1 MDNGVFAVWAE
12 KLEPDDFFLVYND
25 SILTYN
31 SQKLIW
37 REVCLEKLL
46 NLNLALD
53 ILLILIL
60 LLPVGLL
67 IFLFLFDRR
76 QEEHSILRNYPVL
89 GKVRYFLEQIGP
101 ELRQYLFNN
110 NNEGRPF
117 SRNQYQQIV
126 KRGKYLEDLIGFGS
140 ERDFG
145 EPGYYIRNA
154 LFPKQEDELRVD
166 REPKITT
173 QAYSIRSDGLFSR
186 KEKRKETEEPSWLL
200 PDRDAV
206 VIGEGTR
213 HPFRVR
219 GLIGMS
225 AMSYGALGDRAI
237 TALSKG
243 LARAG
248 GTWMNTGE
256 GGLSSYHQEGD
267 VDLVMQ
273 IGPGL
278 FGVRDKEGNLDWDAL
293 REKAEMERIRAF
305 ELKLG
310 QGAKIRGG
318 HVDGS
323 KVTPEIARMRNVEP
337 WQTIDSP
344 NRFRQ
349 FDDVPS
355 MVEWIEEIRSFTGK
369 PVGIKIVVGGPDTV
383 EPLARYMAEQGRGP
397 DFITVDGGEGGT
409 GASYQELADG
419 VGLPIKSALMLT
431 DALLRKHGVRDRV
444 KLIASGK
451 LATPDE
457 IAVALGMGAD
467 LVNIARGFMI
477 SVGCIQALRCHSN
490 DCPVGVATTDP
501 KLQRGLVVEEKEYRV
516 TNYVLA
522 LRQGLFRLA
531 AAAGL
536 ESPVEFNHSHVVYK
550 DGKDFTVTLD
560 ELTHRLMEEERKT
573 ASVS

>member
-1 MDNGVFAVWAE
+1 MDPNGWMFETILRVVWRIRNRYGE
-12 KLEPDDFFLVYND
+12 RDGLLEN
-25 SILTYN
+25 
-31 SQKLIW
+31 
-37 REVCLEKLL
+37 LL
-46 NLNLALD
+46 NLNLIMD
-53 ILLILIL
+53 FFLIL
-60 LLPVGLL
+60 LFLFPVGLL
-67 IFLFLFDRR
+67 IYLFLFDRR
-76 QEEHSILRNYPVL
+76 QKEHSILRNYPIL
-89 GKVRYFLEQIGP
+89 GKMRYFLEKIGP

-110 NNEGRPF
+110 DNEGKPF
-117 SRNQYQQIV
+117 SRNRYQQIV
-126 KRGKYLEDLIGFGS
+126 KRGKYLQDLIGFGS

-145 EPGYYIRNA
+145 EPGYYIRNT
-154 LFPKQEDELRVD
+154 LFPKQEEELRVD
-166 REPKITT
+166 REPKIAT
-173 QAYSIRSDGLFSR
+173 QAYIIRHDGLFSR
-186 KEKRKETEEPSWLL
+186 KEKRRDVEEPSWLL
-200 PDRDAV
+200 PDQDAV
-206 VIGEGTR
+206 VIGAGLK

-225 AMSYGALGDRAI
+225 AMSYGALGERAI
-237 TALSKG
+237 TSLSKG

-256 GGLSSYHQEGD
+256 GGLSPYHQAGD
-267 VDLVMQ
+267 VDLILQ

-278 FGVRDKEGNLDWDAL
+278 FGVRDREGDLDWDAL

-310 QGAKIRGG
+310 QGAKLRGG

-323 KVTPEIARMRNVEP
+323 KVTPEIARIRGVEP
-337 WQTIDSP
+337 WRTIDSP

-349 FDDVPS
+349 FGDIPS
-355 MVEWIEEIRSFTGK
+355 MMDWIDEIRTFTGK
-369 PVGIKIVVGGPDTV
+369 PVGIKIVVGGRDTV
-383 EPLARYMAEQGRGP
+383 EPLVRYMAEQGNGP

-431 DALLRKHGVRDRV
+431 DALLRKYGVRERV

-467 LVNIARGFMI
+467 LIHIARGFMI

-490 DCPVGVATTDP
+490 ECPVGVATTDP
-501 KLQRGLVVEEKEYRV
+501 KLQRALVVEEKEYRV

-522 LRQGLFRLA
+522 LRKGLFRLA

-536 ESPVEFNHSHVVYK
+536 ESPVEFGHRHVVYK
-550 DGKDFTVTLD
+550 DEKG
-560 ELTHRLMEEERKT
+560 LTTSLEEIAHTWMEDGKT
-573 ASVS
+573 AGAAVES